1 MAKRA
6 DGEALPTTAYA
17 VLGLLTFGEM
27 SGYDLKRMA
36 NQSIRYFFWSP
47 ASSQIYSE
55 LRRLKSLG
63 YATERE
69 VAQERRPDKRLYQ
82 ITPEGQ
88 RVLQSWLEHP
98 EVEPDVL
105 KSTFL
110 LKLFFGSLSSPETLI
125 AQIEERRRQAQ
136 ETLAQFEAIEEHIKG
151 DEKFFFPYLTVSSGK
166 VAFQAR
172 LQWVEDVLKAI
183 KERR

>member
-82 ITPEGQ
+82 ITP
-88 RVLQSWLEHP
+88 
-98 EVEPDVL
+98 
-105 KSTFL
+105 K
-110 LKLFFGSLSSPETLI
+110 
-125 AQIEERRRQAQ
+125 
-136 ETLAQFEAIEEHIKG
+136 
-151 DEKFFFPYLTVSSGK
+151 VSVCFK
-166 VAFQAR
+166 VG
-172 LQWVEDVLKAI
+172 
-183 KERR
+183 